1 GQPSGDTERR
11 KETTMNAH
19 LYAAQDRAQELRA
32 EARRD
37 RDARA
42 AQGQNERENL
52 LQRLGVLLLARQPR
66 LA

>member
-1 GQPSGDTERR
+1 
-11 KETTMNAH
+11 MNAH